1 MYTIKPRQKRA
12 AKRLG
17 VSIKPST
24 TANKKI
30 DVYLDDKKISS
41 IGDINY
47 NDYATY
53 LKSNG
58 LKYADNRR
66 RLYKIRHEKTRKVIG
81 SKSYYADQILW
92 T

>member
-58 LKYADNRR
+58 LKYADNRK

-92 T
+92 S